1 MKIQIILEVE
11 ADEIDWGKSSVY
23 PAGNGLFDFDLDT
36 CRYQGQPIEFA
47 DADKACDYLE
57 FCWGESDK
65 KDYRYA

>member
-11 ADEIDWGKSSVY
+11 ATDIDWGKSSVY
-23 PAGNGLFDFDLDT
+23 PAGNGLFDFDLDA

-57 FCWGESDK
+57 FCYGESDQK
-65 KDYRYA
+65 NYAHA